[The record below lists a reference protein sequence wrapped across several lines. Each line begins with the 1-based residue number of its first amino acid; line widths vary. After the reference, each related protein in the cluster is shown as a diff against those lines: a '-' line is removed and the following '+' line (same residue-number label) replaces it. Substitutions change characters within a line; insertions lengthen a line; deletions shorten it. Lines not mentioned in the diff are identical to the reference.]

1 MDENEY
7 RAVYNEVNPNR
18 CVFEKAINNRRC
30 NCEKKQRFLI
40 ATREG
45 VGCQSEVAAQNCT
58 NFLNIMRKNARFS
71 LRVVTVEGPMP
82 HNKELQVQ
90 AGGTKALRDI
100 LNPDQTKDEV
110 NIHQVVQQGLE
121 TYSTID
127 NFPFSDIVRGIVTYV
142 SRKKRKK
149 R

>member
-30 NCEKKQRFLI
+30 DCEKKQRFLI

-45 VGCQSEVAAQNCT
+45 VGCQSESAAENCT
-58 NFLNIMRKNARFS
+58 QFLNIMRKNARFS

-90 AGGTKALRDI
+90 AGGTIALRNI
-100 LNPDQTKDEV
+100 LLSDEKDQDV
-110 NIHQVVQQGLE
+110 NIYQVVDQALKK
-121 TYSTID
+121 YLSID
-127 NFPFSDIVRGIVTYV
+127 NFPYSDIVRGIVSYV